1 MGGDSCATAF
11 ALENNLCARLGI
23 RKGRAR
29 ELDSDNFA
37 SRITAHS
44 DNHKIWNLRC
54 LVVVSEMGSERR
66 CRLEIGC
73 LHCNDGAH
81 AQELADWHGLPDAYR
96 SRAKVAVG
104 KKTASFQITA

>member
-1 MGGDSCATAF
+1 MGGDSRATAF

-37 SRITAHS
+37 SIIIAQS

-54 LVVVSEMGSERR
+54 LVVVSIMGSERR
-66 CRLEIGC
+66 CWLEIGRF
-73 LHCNDGAH
+73 HCNDGAH
-81 AQELADWHGLPDAYR
+81 AQELADRHGLPNAYR
-96 SRAKVAVG
+96 SRANVAVG
-104 KKTASFQITA
+104 GKTASFQIIA